1 MLQLIDV
8 SKVYNGNVVLRSI
21 NFKLESG
28 FAGIYGPNG
37 SGKSTMLK
45 IIAGIERPDCGRVV
59 FEGKDIAG
67 KAPEEIAKMGISIV
81 YQIPRPFK
89 NMTVLEN
96 VATPF
101 LLRKSY
107 REAIESAMEI
117 CEFVGLRN
125 KVNLKAG
132 MLSQGELRLLEIG
145 RALATQPKLMLL
157 DEPFSGLDVEN
168 AKRVR
173 RILRK
178 IKREGVDAI
187 VTAHRM
193 KLLRDVVDI
202 SYEMRGGRIA
212 EGR

>member
-8 SKVYNGNVVLRSI
+8 SKVYNGNVVLRGI
-21 NFKLESG
+21 NFELESG

-45 IIAGIERPDCGRVV
+45 IIAGIEKPDCGRIL
-59 FEGKDIAG
+59 FEGEDIAG
-67 KAPEEIAKMGISIV
+67 KTPEEVARMGITIV

-89 NMTVLEN
+89 NMSVIEN

-101 LLRKSY
+101 ILRVSY
-107 REAIESAMEI
+107 REAMESAMEI
-117 CEFVGLRN
+117 CEFVGLKN

-132 MLSQGELRLLEIG
+132 LLSQGELRLLEIG
-145 RALATQPKLMLL
+145 RALAAQPKLMLL

-193 KLLRDVVDI
+193 KLLRDIVDV
-202 SYEMRGGRIA
+202 SYEMRGGKIA
-212 EGR
+212 EG